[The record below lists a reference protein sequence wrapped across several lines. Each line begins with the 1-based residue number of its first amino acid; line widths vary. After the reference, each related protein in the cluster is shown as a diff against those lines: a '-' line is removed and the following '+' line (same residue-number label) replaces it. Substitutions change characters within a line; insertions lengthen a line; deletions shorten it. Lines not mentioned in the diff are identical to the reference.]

1 MTDLDAPFAP
11 DWVSPPGDT
20 IADVLEERG
29 WTQAELARRLGYT
42 EKHVSQLIN
51 GKAAI
56 TEDTASRL
64 ERVLGSTAGFWLR
77 KETKYRERLE
87 RQQFAQRCA
96 GWVGWLERLPIK
108 ELMAQGVVAKARLVE
123 KNKPALAEACLRF
136 FGVASPEEWEGIY
149 VADLKAQY
157 RRSRAEQSD
166 LAAIATWLRLGEK
179 QAEGWDAAKYDR
191 ARFKKAL
198 GQIRHLTTQPPQVFE
213 PQMKR
218 LLRDA
223 GVTLA
228 LVSAIPRAHVS
239 GVARWLS
246 PSRPLI
252 QLSLYGKT
260 NDRFWFTFFHEA
272 AHILLHGTSAQ
283 DRKAV
288 FLDDPDG
295 GTSTDDCEHEA
306 NQWAA
311 DFLIPPQYRQRLAKL
326 GSHAAAIRAF
336 AGELSIHP
344 GIVVG
349 RLQHEGIVP
358 YASPL
363 NTMKV
368 SFRWADP
375 KPDAKGEADGDN

>member
-77 KETKYRERLE
+77 KEATYRERLE

-96 GWVGWLERLPIK
+96 GWVDWLERLPIK

-123 KNKPALAEACLRF
+123 KNKPALVEACLRF
-136 FGVASPEEWEGIY
+136 FGVASPEEWEDIY
-149 VADLKAQY
+149 VTDLKAQY

-179 QAEGWDAAKYDR
+179 QAEPWDAPKFDR
-191 ARFKKAL
+191 TRFEKTL
-198 GQIRHLTTQPPQVFE
+198 GEIRVLTTQPPQVFE

-228 LVSAIPRAHVS
+228 LVPAIPRAHVS

-295 GTSTDDCEHEA
+295 GTSTDDCEHAA

-311 DFLIPPQYRQRLAKL
+311 DFLIPLQYRERLAKL

-336 AGELSIHP
+336 ASELSIHP

-349 RLQHEGIVP
+349 RLQHEGVVP

-363 NTMKV
+363 NALKV

-375 KPDAKGEADGDN
+375 KPDAKGEPDERD